1 MAKLSQRDKSSG
13 RGFLLDLF
21 VVGGILDENDLSFGD
36 KIASRQS
43 DIDNKGPE
51 ALIICKEIKNR
62 LFNFFEVDKALKS
75 LESCRFYADPSV
87 TGAWKYHNEEGRVR
101 QVSKSA
107 EKLAAIIADFCADNQ
122 IYWDDVHTNRTVDE
136 LEQYKQTIIGA
147 ALWNEG
153 CFLSQAA
160 QRKAAAATKATTS
173 RTPRTPRTPGQAP
186 TSGYKTSGPQS
197 GNARGLIGQPNAKT
211 IFPAGTTMYG
221 IFGTNTKSSKPTAAF
236 ALVNPLEAKGASAS
250 NSSVN
255 KVFINSSHGYTDC
268 RCFFDDRAEAD
279 AFLQKCISM
288 SLCPAFVQGLQVGKA
303 NADPNG
309 YFQVETEC
317 GPVFIQAHKL
327 NELFAQKSAEVA
339 QKRAS
344 TPKYEIHDI
353 ATFEE
358 AFFKYE

>member
-1 MAKLSQRDKSSG
+1 MAKLSQRDKSAG

-36 KIASRQS
+36 RLAARQS
-43 DIDNKGPE
+43 DIDGKGPE

-62 LFNFFEVDKALKS
+62 LFDFFEVDKALKS
-75 LESCRFYADPSV
+75 LEGCRFYAEPSV
-87 TGAWKYHNEEGRVR
+87 TGAWKYSSEEGKVR
-101 QVSKSA
+101 QVSRTA
-107 EKLAAIIADFCADNQ
+107 DKLAAIIADFCADNQ
-122 IYWDDVHTNRTVDE
+122 IYWDDVNTNRTVDE
-136 LEQYKQTIIGA
+136 LEQYKQTLIGA

-160 QRKAAAATKATTS
+160 QRKAAAATKTTS
-173 RTPRTPRTPGQAP
+173 RAPRAPRTAGTTP

-221 IFGTNTKSSKPTAAF
+221 IFGTNTKSSKPTPAF
-236 ALVNPLEAKGASAS
+236 ALVNPLEAKGASLS
-250 NSSVN
+250 NSSIN

-268 RCFFDDRAEAD
+268 RCFFDSRAAAD

-288 SLCPAFVQGLQVGKA
+288 SLCPAFVQGLQVGRA

-339 QKRAS
+339 QKKAS